1 MKKQQIR
8 KTSFITALIM
18 ALCLTV
24 AMATACGGAASITLD
39 KTEAKLFV
47 GDSVKIIATVTGKED
62 ADVEWSSDNTKVAT
76 VRRGTVQAVAKGT
89 ATITA
94 KLESGE
100 QATCAVTV
108 DERTVSISA
117 ETATINLDE
126 NKTFTLTATA
136 SDGGAITW
144 NTSDPAVATVD
155 GGVVTGVDVG
165 SAIITAQRGTAK
177 AECKVTVIEPSRPA
191 DYYVITKLTNAECV
205 ADPGKWHY
213 HADGSLGST
222 YGFEKEPLHRDAT
235 ASATLN
241 VIPNPDNSQYFYFR
255 YQPDQ
260 VQIGEYYTITV
271 EVTVSADCELRLAS
285 KRSDSKAIAA
295 YTTEVK
301 ANEATTLSY
310 VGYLNEVEPF
320 SVRIN
325 NKIAEDKVAI
335 SVKLI
340 KVEENDG
347 KNLPEYHTETEVKPT
362 INYEEIPASTEAYVL
377 ETKNN
382 AGTVENPGKWYYNQG
397 NGSTVKEAKYD
408 NGTLTFKL
416 ETLIS
421 SGDNQLRFR
430 PEGLSEATKIKVTF
444 TATSNVDANVILALC
459 NSKTFASSG
468 WTQKKVLAGT
478 TADFELETTLE
489 TAQLIFIQVKS
500 VAESV
505 ANAEVT
511 FTNVKIYKEVKGA
524 TGGGEETPTPGGETY
539 ALEVKNNSGTMANP
553 GKWFYFCDGAAGTD
567 YELASAPAMNN
578 GTITFAFNK
587 MAEGSPAYQL
597 RFQPKFAEGS
607 TYTVTFKVTLSA
619 AGKVVYGTDYKAKE
633 FTAAGTEAITW
644 TGTVQAAS
652 TNKPFLIQFRS
663 TDRSAPITMTV
674 SEIVF
679 TQA

>member
-1 MKKQQIR
+1 MKKQQIK

-24 AMATACGGAASITLD
+24 AMATACGGSVGITLD

-47 GDSVKIIATVTGKED
+47 GDSVKLTATVTGKED
-62 ADVEWSSDNTKVAT
+62 ADVEWSSDNTSVAT

-126 NKTFTLTATA
+126 NNTFTLTAIA

-165 SAIITAQRGTAK
+165 EAIITAQRGTAK

-191 DYYVITKLTNAECV
+191 DYYTITKLTNAECV

-213 HADGSLGST
+213 HADGSLGSN
-222 YGFEKEPLHRDAT
+222 YGFAKEPLHRDAT

-241 VIPNPDNSQYFYFR
+241 VIPNPDNSQFFYFR

-285 KRSDSKAIAA
+285 KRRDSKTPAA
-295 YTTEVK
+295 YTPSVK
-301 ANEATTLSY
+301 ANEATVLTY

-325 NKIAEDKVAI
+325 SKIEAETVSI

-340 KVEENDG
+340 KVEANDG
-347 KNLPEYHTETEVKPT
+347 TNLPDYHTEEDDKPA
-362 INYEEIPASTEAYVL
+362 INYVEIPASTETYNM
-377 ETKNN
+377 ETKTNSE
-382 AGTVENPGKWYYNQG
+382 TVAAPGAWYYNQG
-397 NGSTVKEAKYD
+397 NGSKVSEAKYS
-408 NGTLTFKL
+408 NGSMTFKFETLT
-416 ETLIS
+416 T
-421 SGDNQLRFR
+421 GGNNQLRFR
-430 PEGLSEATKIKVTF
+430 PEGLTATTNIKVNF
-444 TATSNVDANVILALC
+444 TVTSNVEARVILALC
-459 NSKTFASSG
+459 NVEKGFASSG
-468 WTQKKVLAGT
+468 WTEKKVLAGA
-478 TADFELETTLE
+478 TADFELEIALE
-489 TAQLIFIQVKS
+489 TAHLIFIEVKPT
-500 VAESV
+500 VDSV
-505 ANAEVT
+505 ANAELT
-511 FTNVKIYKEVKGA
+511 FSNVKLYKEVKGA
-524 TGGGEETPTPGGETY
+524 TGGEENPTPSGETY
-539 ALEVKNNSGTMANP
+539 ELEVKNNSGTMANP

-567 YELASAPAMNN
+567 YELASAPAMKD
-578 GTITFAFNK
+578 GTITFAFTK
-587 MAEGSPAYQL
+587 MAEGTPAYQL
-597 RFQPKFAEGS
+597 RFQPTFAEGS

-633 FTAAGTEAITW
+633 FTAAGTETITW

>member
-260 VQIGEYYTITV
+260 VKIGEYYTITV
-271 EVTVSADCELRLAS
+271 EVTVSSDCELRLAS
-285 KRSDSKAIAA
+285 RRSDSKTPAA
-295 YTTEVK
+295 YTPSVK
-301 ANEATTLSY
+301 ANEATVLTY

-325 NKIAEDKVAI
+325 SKIEEETVTI

-340 KVEENDG
+340 SVEANDG
-347 KNLPEYHTETEVKPT
+347 TNLPDYHTEEDNKPA
-362 INYEEIPASTEAYVL
+362 INYEVIPASTEAYNMEPKTNS
-377 ETKNN
+377 ETLN
-382 AGTVENPGKWYYNQG
+382 NPGTWYYNKG
-397 NGSTVKEAKYD
+397 DGSEISEVKYNNGSMTF
-408 NGTLTFKL
+408 NFTTLKNK
-416 ETLIS
+416 
-421 SGDNQLRFR
+421 GNNQLRFR
-430 PEGLSEATKIKVTF
+430 PEGLTEKTNIKVTF
-444 TATSNVDANVILALC
+444 TVTSNVDAKVVLALC
-459 NSKTFASSG
+459 NTTNYASVG
-468 WTQKKVLAGT
+468 AVQNKVLANKT
-478 TADFELETTLE
+478 VDFEMEVSLDTMHV
-489 TAQLIFIQVKS
+489 IFIEVNS
-500 VAESV
+500 VDES
-505 ANAEVT
+505 ATNAELT
-511 FTNVKIYKEVKGA
+511 FSNVKLYKEVKGT
-524 TGGGEETPTPGGETY
+524 TGGGEENPTPGGETY

-578 GTITFAFNK
+578 GTITFAFTR

-597 RFQPKFAEGS
+597 RFQPTFAEGS

-633 FTAAGTEAITW
+633 FAAAGTETITW

-652 TNKPFLIQFRS
+652 TNKPFIIQFRS
-663 TDRSAPITMTV
+663 TDRSAPITMTI

-679 TQA
+679 KQA

>member
-24 AMATACGGAASITLD
+24 AMATACGGAASIMLD

-241 VIPNPDNSQYFYFR
+241 VVPNPDNSQYFYFR

-260 VQIGEYYTITV
+260 VKIGEYYTITV
-271 EVTVSADCELRLAS
+271 EVTVSSACELRLAS
-285 KRSDSKAIAA
+285 KRSDSKTPAS
-295 YTTEVK
+295 YTPSVN
-301 ANEATTLSY
+301 ANEATMLSY

-325 NKIAEDKVAI
+325 SKIEEETVTI

-340 KVEENDG
+340 KVEANDG
-347 KNLPEYHTETEVKPT
+347 TNLPDYHTETEDKPT
-362 INYEEIPASTEAYVL
+362 INYEVIPASTEAYNIEAKTNS
-377 ETKNN
+377 ETLN
-382 AGTVENPGKWYYNQG
+382 NPGTWYYNKG
-397 NGSTVKEAKYD
+397 DGSEISEVKYNNGSMTF
-408 NGTLTFKL
+408 NFTTLKNK
-416 ETLIS
+416 
-421 SGDNQLRFR
+421 GNNQLRFR
-430 PEGLSEATKIKVTF
+430 PEGLTEKTNIKVTF
-444 TATSNVDANVILALC
+444 TVASNVDAKVVLALC
-459 NSKTFASSG
+459 NTTNYASVG
-468 WTQKKVLAGT
+468 AVQNKVLANKT
-478 TADFELETTLE
+478 VDFEMEVSLDTMHV
-489 TAQLIFIQVKS
+489 IFIEVNS
-500 VAESV
+500 VDESV

-539 ALEVKNNSGTMANP
+539 EIEAKNNSGTMANP

-633 FTAAGTEAITW
+633 LAAGETATVTW